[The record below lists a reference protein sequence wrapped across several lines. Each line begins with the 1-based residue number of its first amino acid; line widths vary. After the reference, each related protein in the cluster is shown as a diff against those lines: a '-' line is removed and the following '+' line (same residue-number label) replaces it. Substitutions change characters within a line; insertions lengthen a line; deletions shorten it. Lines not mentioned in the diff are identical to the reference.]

1 MRETL
6 PLIQKSIRHMELSR
20 IYPNNNPVSMEM
32 LSDLITHFND
42 DTEVRNSLL
51 KWPNEVTLCENERCC
66 NCGGEIIRMY
76 FRSGPETWENLC
88 GREGYMKICSSC
100 KRRLSMVITVMN

>member
-6 PLIQKSIRHMELSR
+6 PLIQKNTRHMELSR

-32 LSDLITHFND
+32 LSDLITLFDD
-42 DTEVRNSLL
+42 DTEVRNSIL
-51 KWPNEVTLCENERCC
+51 KWPKEVTLCENERCC
-66 NCGGEIIRMY
+66 KCGGDIIRMF

-100 KRRLSMVITVMN
+100 KRRLTIDIEIMN